1 VPQVFTTT
9 RLLRAACGLVLAS
22 LCASP
27 ARADTPPSDLG
38 VVVRAYNQY
47 GVTRGELD
55 LAEATLRAIF
65 TQAGVRVIWL
75 DCTSTSDARAERC
88 DRPRTPNELIL
99 RIIARP
105 KRSSDVLGESL
116 VTPLDGGGSLATVFA
131 DSVRAFAGPIRAL
144 RGAVLGRVVAHEI
157 GHLLMNSVDHSVSG
171 LMRRWWAPNER
182 AVDDWLF
189 TPRQAAA
196 IRESLEARYQ
206 TRTRLP

>member
-1 VPQVFTTT
+1 M
-9 RLLRAACGLVLAS
+9 LAS
-22 LCASP
+22 MYAGP
-27 ARADTPPSDLG
+27 ARADTPAPDHG

-47 GVTRGELD
+47 GVSRGELD
-55 LAEATLRAIF
+55 LAGATLQAIF
-65 TQAGVRVIWL
+65 RQAGVEAIWL
-75 DCTSTSDARAERC
+75 DCTSTSDRRLERC

-105 KRSSDVLGESL
+105 KRSTDVLGESL

-131 DSVRAFAGPIRAL
+131 DSVRAFAGPLRAI

-182 AVDDWLF
+182 AVEDWLF
-189 TPRQAAA
+189 TTREAAA
-196 IRESLEARYQ
+196 IRESLEARY
-206 TRTRLP
+206 RTRRRLQ